1 MSITCKNCNNI
12 FEGKFCNNCG
22 QAAVTHKLNF
32 HYFLHDFANSFIQLD
47 KGIFYTSKQL
57 FTRPGA
63 SIREFIEG
71 KRVKHIKPI
80 SLVII
85 LAAIYGILY
94 QYFEI
99 NLLVTETDDGLNANE
114 INLLSKINDWVAN
127 HYGLTS
133 LIAIPFYALGS
144 FISFNKQGY
153 NYIEHLVLNTF
164 LSGQRLIFN
173 IITFPFLIYYKGTEY
188 LDTFTWV
195 MDFGDFLLI
204 VWGYFS
210 FFNKLSLIKRLL
222 FTISS
227 YIIFMLFIAIFLSI
241 IAGIF
246 TWFNII

>member
-1 MSITCKNCNNI
+1 MSITCKNCNTQ

-22 QAAVTHKLNF
+22 QAAATHKLNF
-32 HYFLHDFANSFIQLD
+32 HYFLHDIANSFIQLD
-47 KGIFYTSKQL
+47 KGILYTSKQL

-99 NLLVTETDDGLNANE
+99 NIFLTETDDSLKVDD
-114 INLLSKINDWVAN
+114 IKLLKKLNDWLAN
-127 HYGLTS
+127 NYGIAS
-133 LIAIPFYALGS
+133 LISIPFYALGS
-144 FISFNKQGY
+144 FISFKKQGY
-153 NYIEHLVLNTF
+153 NFVEHLVLNAY

-173 IITFPFLIYYKGTEY
+173 IITFPFLIYFKGTEY
-188 LDTFTWV
+188 LDTFTWII
-195 MDFGDFLLI
+195 DLGDFILI

-210 FFNKLSLIKRLL
+210 FFNKLSVIKRLL
-222 FTISS
+222 LTGLS
-227 YIIFMLFIAIFLSI
+227 YIIFMFVLTFFLSI
-241 IAGIF
+241 VAAIL